1 METELRVLVVGEGLG
16 LTQSLLLR
24 LSRSF
29 AVRVL
34 GPVPAETQALEAVGE
49 GVVDLVVVDLVRTD
63 GRAWEIIS
71 SIVDG
76 TGVRV
81 LAVARSRGVEDSAR
95 ALAAGATGVIRGEGG
110 GARELAATLR
120 RAAAGSL
127 ILPDSDLPSVVSRIR
142 QHPPTIDERAQDLTG
157 RERQVLGA
165 MADGGSCADVA
176 HALGISPLTVRS
188 HVKNVMAKL
197 GVHTKVEAVTF
208 ALRTGLAGDRRS
220 A

>member
-1 METELRVLVVGEGLG
+1 MEAELRVLVVGEGLG

-34 GPVPAETQALEAVGE
+34 GPVPAEAEALEAVDA
-49 GVVDLVVVDLVRTD
+49 GVVDLVLVDLVRTD
-63 GRAWEIIS
+63 GRAWDIIS
-71 SIVDG
+71 AIVDG
-76 TGVRV
+76 ADVRV
-81 LAVARSRGVEDSAR
+81 LAVALAGGVEDSAR

-110 GARELAATLR
+110 GARELAASLR

-127 ILPDSDLPSVVSRIR
+127 VLPDADLPSVVSQLRL
-142 QHPPTIDERAQDLTG
+142 HPPTIDERAHDLTA
-157 RERQVLGA
+157 RERQVLCA
-165 MADGGSCADVA
+165 LADGGSCADVA

-188 HVKNVMAKL
+188 HVKNVMSKL